1 MSDTPQ
7 AAQARRAEMTAAEF
21 SQQMDEVTVPL
32 LKREVAQKFDAML
45 NNVVRR
51 QLGEGQAAQSALASG
66 SFVLNDLTVVLRL
79 NEDTDAIELYADMG
93 LPDPSADQAEIFGT
107 LLQMNLHNTHPGIV
121 FGRNEAS
128 KRLVAF
134 LKGHIFMMDDEGDFC
149 LACLNKLTETVH
161 RIRNW

>member
-1 MSDTPQ
+1 MSETLQ
-7 AAQARRAEMTAAEF
+7 AAQARRVEMTAAEF
-21 SQQMDEVTVPL
+21 SQQMDEVTMPL
-32 LKREVAQKFDAML
+32 LKREVAQKFDAVL

-51 QLGEGQAAQSALASG
+51 HLGEGQAALSALASG

-93 LPDPSADQAEIFGT
+93 LPDPSADQAEIFSA

-149 LACLNKLTETVH
+149 LACLNKLTGTVH
-161 RIRNW
+161 EIRNW